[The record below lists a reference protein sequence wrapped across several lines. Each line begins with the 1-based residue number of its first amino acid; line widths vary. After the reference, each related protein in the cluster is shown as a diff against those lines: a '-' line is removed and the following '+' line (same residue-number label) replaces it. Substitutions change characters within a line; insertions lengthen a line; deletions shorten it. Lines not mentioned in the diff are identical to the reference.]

1 MSKNINIIFIFTLSV
16 LLSSCGFKKIS
27 QIDNQIYLQNVNV
40 QGESRIAYLIKNDI
54 LLISNKD
61 AEIKYDVDLTVLK
74 NKSVKIKDKTG
85 KITRYSVGISG
96 DLSLKNNDSLET
108 TKKSFYYTS
117 DYEVETNHTK
127 TISNEKKAFSTTVQR
142 LSEEIINY
150 ITIYTKTK

>member
-1 MSKNINIIFIFTLSV
+1 MSKNINIIFIFTLSF
-16 LLSSCGFKKIS
+16 LLSSCGFKKIN

-61 AEIKYDVDLTVLK
+61 AENKYDVNLTVLK

-85 KITRYSVGISG
+85 KVTRFNVGISG
-96 DLSLKNNDSLET
+96 DLSLQNNNNMET

-117 DYEVETNHTK
+117 DYEVSTNHTT
-127 TISNEKKAFSTTVQR
+127 TINNEKKAFSTAVRQ